1 MTGRLEGKVAIIT
14 GAAMGL
20 GAADAELF
28 ASEGAQVVLT
38 DIAEDKGQAL
48 ADKLSGTFFKHDV
61 TDEDRWI
68 EIINETEKKYGRID
82 VLVNNAGI
90 VKPGDPENQTTEI
103 KERFLERLE
112 ARTAVLIEEERVTG
126 PDYRMV
132 APGGVP
138 AQAIQMGSYNMTSVE
153 NEIEIGKWY
162 AQIRLP
168 FVSEVK
174 GAIRARKMVST
185 VGWAKHSVLYEFTSH
200 EDRRQNIVREF
211 DPFSKKTIGE
221 TIHAPGSPSIGHR
234 IWPPVEKQK

>member
-1 MTGRLEGKVAIIT
+1 MDNGIWAIWYNLDETGKEDHINWLHNDYLPNILTHDGVVW
-14 GAAMGL
+14 AAHY
-20 GAADAELF
+20 
-28 ASEGAQVVLT
+28 VV
-38 DIAEDKGQAL
+38 DEQDYKERR
-48 ADKLSGTFFKHDV
+48 DKLPHTTENIPQGTQYICLIAASSPHIYYQKNSPLF
-61 TDEDRWI
+61 
-68 EIINETEKKYGRID
+68 
-82 VLVNNAGI
+82 
-90 VKPGDPENQTTEI
+90 PENQTTEI

>member
-1 MTGRLEGKVAIIT
+1 MVW
-14 GAAMGL
+14 AAHY
-20 GAADAELF
+20 
-28 ASEGAQVVLT
+28 VV
-38 DIAEDKGQAL
+38 DEQDYKERR
-48 ADKLSGTFFKHDV
+48 DKLPHTKENIPQGTQYICLIAASSPHIYYQKNSPLFS
-61 TDEDRWI
+61 
-68 EIINETEKKYGRID
+68 
-82 VLVNNAGI
+82 
-90 VKPGDPENQTTEI
+90 ENQTSEI
-103 KERFLERLE
+103 KQRFSERLE
-112 ARTAVLIEEERVTG
+112 ARTAILIEEERVTG

-234 IWPPVEKQK
+234 IWPPADG